1 MPHRKGGNINKRV
14 PVRNP
19 TEHSPQRESAPRT
32 EHNANTN
39 TVNDLLNNHQ
49 NHPRLQTANAQ
60 CHLFKADLTLREDY
74 DSLFGLYLRLLPIY
88 VEMQQEMK
96 AKCNFDMEKIGPET
110 NPNPATMFAIMQ
122 VDAYTSINN
131 LYLMI
136 INLMQCCFEDVKIK
150 KITDLT
156 NKQMAKLCRMLAE
169 CLSETVSGTNNI
181 EKLKNLV
188 SKIVYDIIKNH
199 RFFFKNRIDGKL
211 NSPEGVRDTNGNFH
225 YQFVNSII
233 TILKTF
239 AMTTI
244 IQFDLQLP
252 PFFKSFS
259 ETWSPEIDCS
269 ETAKKYGFYDIKPNL
284 TLVKQLKLSPNVL
297 KEAKGI
303 KIEDLKKHLKEK
315 YETIKTQPKDKKE
328 DIEFL
333 KTLANAFTK
342 FYVDKKKNEGVDL
355 SQFNIEDL
363 KNVELTKEDI
373 EEGIENSKKI
383 WDEFMSSMSKGDNK
397 KDNESDTVS
406 ASSDDFTI
414 DNPKDNNDEN
424 LKELIKKQYSLF
436 ESLLINEG
444 YTFQQ
449 VIDVVDEQRGII
461 DGQYPEDLG
470 NYTDPK
476 EIKIKE
482 KFLEFFKNIKQSLT
496 DNERLICDAIGEF
509 MYSRVKIE
517 TF

>member
-1 MPHRKGGNINKRV
+1 MPHRKGGRISKQVRV
-14 PVRNP
+14 SNP
-19 TEHSPQRESAPRT
+19 TEHSPNRESAPRT

-49 NHPRLQTANAQ
+49 NHSRFNTAHAQ
-60 CHLFKADLTLREDY
+60 NHLLKADLTLREDY
-74 DSLFGLYLRLLPIY
+74 DCLFDLYLRLLPIY
-88 VEMQQEMK
+88 VQMQQEMK
-96 AKCNFDMEKIGPET
+96 AKCNFDMEKIGFET
-110 NPNPATMFAIMQ
+110 NPATMFAIMQ

-131 LYLMI
+131 LYIMI

-156 NKQMAKLCRMLAE
+156 NKQMAKLSRMLAE
-169 CLSETVSGTNNI
+169 CLSETLSGPNNI
-181 EKLKNLV
+181 EKLKNLI
-188 SKIVYDIIKNH
+188 SEIVYVIIKNH
-199 RFFFKNRIDGKL
+199 RFFFKHRIDGKI
-211 NSPEGVRDTNGNFH
+211 NSPKGVRDTNGNFH

-239 AMTTI
+239 SMTSI

-252 PFFKSFS
+252 AFFKSFS
-259 ETWSPEIDCS
+259 ETWSPVIDS
-269 ETAKKYGFYDIKPNL
+269 NETAKKYGFYDIKPNL

-315 YETIKTQPKDKKE
+315 YEKD
-328 DIEFL
+328 
-333 KTLANAFTK
+333 
-342 FYVDKKKNEGVDL
+342 
-355 SQFNIEDL
+355 S
-363 KNVELTKEDI
+363 
-373 EEGIENSKKI
+373 
-383 WDEFMSSMSKGDNK
+383 
-397 KDNESDTVS
+397 ESD
-406 ASSDDFTI
+406 SSDD
-414 DNPKDNNDEN
+414 DEK

-461 DGQYPEDLG
+461 DGQYLEKIG
-470 NYTDPK
+470 NYTNPK
-476 EIKIKE
+476 EIEIKQ
-482 KFLEFFKNIKQSLT
+482 KFLEFFENIKQSLT

-517 TF
+517 TL